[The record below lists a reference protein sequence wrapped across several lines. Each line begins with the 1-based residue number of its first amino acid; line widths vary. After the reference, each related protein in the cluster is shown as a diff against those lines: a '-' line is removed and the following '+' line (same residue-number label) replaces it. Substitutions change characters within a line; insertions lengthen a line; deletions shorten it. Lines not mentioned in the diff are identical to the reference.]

1 MLARGLVE
9 VSRLMGRER
18 CMHPAGE
25 GTGKREN
32 RPPSRVPPPCLPGMP
47 TTDIQII
54 PFVTFLLFQ
63 VRRRLSAR
71 AFTGMS
77 MLTFPL

>member
-9 VSRLMGRER
+9 ISRLMGRER

-25 GTGKREN
+25 GTGKREE
-32 RPPSRVPPPCLPGMP
+32 PAPVLRVAAMLSGMVAAG
-47 TTDIQII
+47 IQII
-54 PFVTFLLFQ
+54 PFVMFLLFQ
-63 VRRRLSAR
+63 VRRRFSAR

-77 MLTFPL
+77 MLTFPP

>member
-9 VSRLMGRER
+9 ISHLMGRER

-32 RPPSRVPPPCLPGMP
+32 RPLSRVSPATRRYGV
-47 TTDIQII
+47 QIN
-54 PFVTFLLFQ
+54 PFVMFLLFH
-63 VRRRLSAR
+63 VRRRFSAS
-71 AFTGMS
+71 ALTGMS
-77 MLTFPL
+77 MLMFPP